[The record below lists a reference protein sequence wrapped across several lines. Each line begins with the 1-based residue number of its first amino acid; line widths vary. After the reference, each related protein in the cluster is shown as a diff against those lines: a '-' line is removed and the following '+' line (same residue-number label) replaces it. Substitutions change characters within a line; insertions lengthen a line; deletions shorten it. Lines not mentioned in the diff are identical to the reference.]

1 MELLQAWHLIKYTR
15 LSPLGPDQ
23 PHLLDSSSP
32 PPYRSL
38 AITKHRHSPGTAPGL
53 IQTHHYWFWKF
64 KGEKKKDQALAIS
77 IVQIQK
83 ILLSPSKTDWNKVI
97 GTGLTIGSL
106 QWNHSSLTH
115 DLILSSTFLTAYLK
129 SSRTALLQTR
139 RAGLSWSRCGFQAL
153 DWPGNGTLR
162 GQAPE
167 GRKNRGKWSQNCH
180 LF

>member
-1 MELLQAWHLIKYTR
+1 MAPHQIHQTVTTWTWPTSSPRCFKS
-15 LSPLGPDQ
+15 SPLSIFGYYQ
-23 PHLLDSSSP
+23 AQAL
-32 PPYRSL
+32 
-38 AITKHRHSPGTAPGL
+38 TRHSTWV
-53 IQTHHYWFWKF
+53 IQTHHYWFLKF
-64 KGEKKKDQALAIS
+64 KGKKKKDQALAIS
-77 IVQIQK
+77 VVQIQK

-139 RAGLSWSRCGFQAL
+139 RAGLSWNRCGFHAL